1 MSFKAKIR
9 FCTFYTIVFR
19 VLKSINLLWCIKAKN
34 GRLFSCTKKTLV
46 YSFVEKNALEFW
58 LVTLALTCGFTKMK
72 TVYLLIVFRPFFVS
86 IVLKITV
93 IINSL
98 QVLRVKKR

>member
-34 GRLFSCTKKTLV
+34 DVCFLALKKHWFTPLFEKAASYQTLVGAITTARFTKK
-46 YSFVEKNALEFW
+46 
-58 LVTLALTCGFTKMK
+58 
-72 TVYLLIVFRPFFVS
+72 
-86 IVLKITV
+86 
-93 IINSL
+93 
-98 QVLRVKKR
+98 KRSSNFLF

>member
-1 MSFKAKIR
+1 MSFKAEIH
-9 FCTFYTIVFR
+9 FYTFYTIVFR

-58 LVTLALTCGFTKMK
+58 LVTLALTRGFTKNENGLV
-72 TVYLLIVFRPFFVS
+72 TPVLGRFYFR
-86 IVLKITV
+86 
-93 IINSL
+93 
-98 QVLRVKKR
+98 Q

>member
-34 GRLFSCTKKTLV
+34 GRLFSCTKKHWFTPL
-46 YSFVEKNALEFW
+46 FEKNAFRVWAGNFGSYAWIYE
-58 LVTLALTCGFTKMK
+58 KK
-72 TVYLLIVFRPFFVS
+72 RSIYLLYLGRFYFR
-86 IVLKITV
+86 
-93 IINSL
+93 
-98 QVLRVKKR
+98 Q